1 MPPLTKKKARELA
14 SERLRA
20 ACATQYGSCT
30 TEDTAAPTGDVVRET
45 IPPPPPVSIAE
56 TAPPLDEDEIDYV
69 APEDEEALSD
79 GCSVRRGT
87 KKSTGPPP
95 KHRRGFGNLD
105 KVKRIV
111 KCTGKIEAVYDEF
124 IRGPSSSSVS
134 NLLPYFKIDFGDK
147 RMWAWLEDK
156 AGTIYRD
163 WKGDFSRHYKKY
175 GRGTIPP
182 DLIHRRD
189 EWDWLCWHFESAD
202 FKTRSVANTTNR
214 GKKESEHHTGRL
226 PIIYR
231 VVHHKE
237 KGEEFPVILAYTESY
252 DTINDP
258 KVAKNLVS

>member
-45 IPPPPPVSIAE
+45 IPPPPPVLIAE
-56 TAPPLDEDEIDYV
+56 TAPPLDEDEIDDV
-69 APEDEEALSD
+69 TPEDEEALSD

-95 KHRRGFGNLD
+95 KRRRGFDNLD

-134 NLLPYFKIDFGDK
+134 SLLVNSIGAIIRSKVILSAENWECLGDFEKKKLIDGLTPYFKIDFGDK
-147 RMWAWLEDK
+147 WMWAWLEDK
-156 AGTIYRD
+156 AD
-163 WKGDFSRHYKKY
+163 
-175 GRGTIPP
+175 
-182 DLIHRRD
+182 
-189 EWDWLCWHFESAD
+189 
-202 FKTRSVANTTNR
+202 TTNR

-237 KGEEFPVILAYTESY
+237 KGEEFPVIPAYTESY
-252 DTINDP
+252 DTIKDP
-258 KVAKNLVS
+258 KAAKNLVS